1 MNEMIGRGNLNVTSA
16 TEETKKIAEVQ
27 GKMILAMKF
36 PRNIDYAMQMID
48 TECQNADLAEKAIYE
63 FPRGDSVVRGPSIRL
78 VECVARHWGN
88 IVSGVEELV
97 SHEAGA
103 TVRAYCWDLQT
114 NFSDEKVFDVS
125 YVRVTKKGSY
135 KLTDTRDC
143 YEKMA
148 NEAARRK
155 RACIQAIIPKFVIDK
170 AMERCQQTLDDQIK
184 QDDINDTKAK
194 MLSAFQTFG
203 DWITERDLSDSC
215 GKDWSLL
222 GSRDIV
228 KLRNLYNAIKD
239 GFVKPEA
246 AFKKESVEK
255 PTQDEHKELNAL
267 NDMIA
272 NAVKNA
278 DNGSATENP
287 EKPEQEQCHGTDKG

>member
-1 MNEMIGRGNLNVTSA
+1 MNEMIGRGNMNAASA

-36 PRNIDYAMQMID
+36 PRNVDASMQMIEY
-48 TECQNADLAEKAIYE
+48 ECQNEDLAEKAIYE
-63 FPRGDSVVRGPSIRL
+63 FPRGDSVVRGASIRL

-88 IVSGVEELV
+88 IVSGVEEL
-97 SHEAGA
+97 AGDKDGA

-114 NFSDEKVFDVS
+114 NFSDEKIFDVS
-125 YVRVTKKGSY
+125 YMRVTKKGSY
-135 KLTDTRDC
+135 PLTDPRDR

-155 RACIQAIIPKFVIDK
+155 RACIQAIIPKFVIDR
-170 AMERCQQTLDDQIK
+170 AMELCQQTLDNQIK
-184 QDDINDTKAK
+184 KDDINETKAK
-194 MLSAFQTFG
+194 MLAAFRSFG
-203 DWITERDLSDSC
+203 DWITEWELSEVC
-215 GKDWSLL
+215 GKDWEHL

-239 GFVKPEA
+239 GFIRPEV
-246 AFKKESVEK
+246 AFNKDIPEK
-255 PTQDEHKELNAL
+255 PAQEETKALDKL

-272 NAVKNA
+272 GATSETQKHEVNNEA
-278 DNGSATENP
+278 DEG
-287 EKPEQEQCHGTDKG
+287 